1 MAKTKF
7 SQKKTLMI
15 VGVVIVV
22 LVIVLVVLLLLS
34 PRGTVDKVVPQA
46 LQLKGDVSE
55 VALKTEYQNPFDRD
69 SQYVNPFDEFK
80 SPFQSLQQ

>member
-1 MAKTKF
+1 MF
-7 SQKKTLMI
+7 S
-15 VGVVIVV
+15 
-22 LVIVLVVLLLLS
+22 
-34 PRGTVDKVVPQA
+34 
-46 LQLKGDVSE
+46 DVSE